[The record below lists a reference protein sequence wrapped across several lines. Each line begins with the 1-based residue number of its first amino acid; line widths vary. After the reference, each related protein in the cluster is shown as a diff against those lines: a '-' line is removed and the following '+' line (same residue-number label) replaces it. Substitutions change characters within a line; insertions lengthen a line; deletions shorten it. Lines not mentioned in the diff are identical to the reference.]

1 MFRIELGEGLPRC
14 CVSLRKF
21 SWELAEPAFRA
32 ATTFFVMS
40 LQVFLQAQIV
50 GTESF
55 LATQSPECQDAAA
68 DLVGRCA
75 WLTLICEVLPR
86 ALLAELKLSR
96 MLLGSSS
103 AEQFLLVLTE
113 EDIPRANEFLAR
125 EADAIARL
133 SGDTVRLVWAS
144 TENLGAWPLVRKRLD
159 DALGATNC
167 APLGGADDSS
177 GIFKPFTPEPAAGVD
192 RYFESFAHSL
202 PIATK
207 VGWSKEKPGELVSD
221 AGDHSWLLTEQSTL
235 DDDAILFP
243 RRFAPSETSNDPG
256 SPIELGGRAEGA
268 AKWGILRG
276 DVDHFDP
283 QLRQVNSI
291 EEHIHLSVLFKEFFA
306 GELAVLCTL
315 PDFWR
320 KVSILY
326 RGGDDFAVIGA
337 WDALVLLARELER
350 LFERFVEQNAASF
363 PGLSGRT
370 ISMALAIASDPSTP
384 PNAVF
389 QEAGTQL
396 RNAKA
401 SEVGAFQ
408 LFDRTL
414 EWKRLNDAEELKVA
428 LVRLVRD
435 FGYSPNYIHDLTAV
449 YREASSSRALR
460 RGKAVRID
468 KPWRTY
474 MRLSTVIPQQRGKEV
489 NNVRNAVIVNL
500 IGKRTAGLKLR
511 PSGRV
516 GLEWARL
523 AASRD

>member
-1 MFRIELGEGLPRC
+1 
-14 CVSLRKF
+14 
-21 SWELAEPAFRA
+21 
-32 ATTFFVMS
+32 MS

-50 GTESF
+50 GAEPF

-75 WLTLICEVLPR
+75 WLTLLCEVLPR

-103 AEQFLLVLTE
+103 AEQFLLVLAE
-113 EDIPRANEFLAR
+113 EDILRANEFLAR
-125 EADAIARL
+125 EADAINRL
-133 SGDTVRLVWAS
+133 SGGALRLVWAS

-159 DALGATNC
+159 DALGSKNC
-167 APLGGADDSS
+167 APLGQNGNLSE
-177 GIFKPFTPEPAAGVD
+177 IFKPFTPEPTASRGD
-192 RYFESFAHSL
+192 YFESFARNL
-202 PIATK
+202 PVATK
-207 VGWSKEKPGELVSD
+207 VGWAHERSGELAWD
-221 AGDHSWLLTEQSTL
+221 GGDHSWTLSEQSAL
-235 DDDAILFP
+235 DDDTILFP
-243 RRFAPSETSNDPG
+243 RRFAMSEAGNDPA
-256 SPIELGGRAEGA
+256 SLVELGSRAEGA
-268 AKWGILRG
+268 PKWGILRG

-326 RGGDDFAVIGA
+326 RGGDDFSVIGA

-350 LFERFVEQNAASF
+350 LFERFIEQNAASF
-363 PGLSGRT
+363 PGLAGRT
-370 ISMALAIASDPSTP
+370 VSMALAIAPDPATP
-384 PNAVF
+384 PRAVF
-389 QEAGTQL
+389 QEAGVQL

-401 SEVGAFQ
+401 SELGAFQ
-408 LFDRTL
+408 LFGRAL

-435 FGYSPNYIHDLTAV
+435 FGYSPNYIHDLAAV
-449 YREASSSRALR
+449 YRETSAGRVLR
-460 RGKAVRID
+460 RGKTLRID

-474 MRLSTVIPQQRGKEV
+474 MRLSTVIPQERGKEV
-489 NNVRNAVIVNL
+489 NNIRNAVIVNL
-500 IGKRTAGLKLR
+500 VGKRTAGLKLR

-523 AASRD
+523 AASRE

>member
-1 MFRIELGEGLPRC
+1 
-14 CVSLRKF
+14 
-21 SWELAEPAFRA
+21 
-32 ATTFFVMS
+32 MS
-40 LQVFLQAQIV
+40 LQVFLQAQIL
-50 GTESF
+50 GAESF
-55 LATQSPECQDAAA
+55 LTTQSPECQDAAA

-75 WLTLICEVLPR
+75 WLTLACEVLPR

-103 AEQFLLVLTE
+103 AEQFLLVLAE
-113 EDIPRANEFLAR
+113 EDIPRANEFLGR
-125 EADAIARL
+125 EASAIAQL
-133 SGDTVRLVWAS
+133 SGGTLRLVWAS

-159 DALGATNC
+159 DALTAKNC
-167 APLGGADDSS
+167 APLSDATDAQE
-177 GIFKPFTPEPAAGVD
+177 IFKPFTIETAAQRD
-192 RYFESFAHSL
+192 CYFESFAKNL
-202 PIATK
+202 PVAAR
-207 VGWSKEKPGELVSD
+207 VGWSKEQPGHLAWDGGE
-221 AGDHSWLLTEQSTL
+221 HSWALTEQSAL
-235 DDDAILFP
+235 DDGILFP
-243 RRFAPSETSNDPG
+243 RRFAMSEVGNDPG
-256 SPIELGGRAEGA
+256 SPAELACRAEGA

-350 LFERFVEQNAASF
+350 LFERFVEQNATSF
-363 PGLSGRT
+363 PGLAGRT
-370 ISMALAIASDPSTP
+370 ISMALAIGPDSSTP
-384 PNAVF
+384 AAAVF
-389 QEAGTQL
+389 QEASTQL

-408 LFDRTL
+408 LFGRTL
-414 EWKRLNDAEELKVA
+414 EWKRLNDAEELKIA

-435 FGYSPNYIHDLTAV
+435 FGYSPDYIHDLAGV

-474 MRLSTVIPQQRGKEV
+474 MRLSSVIPQERGKEV

-523 AASRD
+523 AAGRD

>member
-1 MFRIELGEGLPRC
+1 
-14 CVSLRKF
+14 
-21 SWELAEPAFRA
+21 
-32 ATTFFVMS
+32 MS
-40 LQVFLQAQIV
+40 LQVFLQAQIA
-50 GTESF
+50 GAESF

-75 WLTLICEVLPR
+75 WLTLLGEVLPR

-103 AEQFLLVLTE
+103 AEQFLLVLAE
-113 EDIPRANEFLAR
+113 EDILRANEFLAR
-125 EADAIARL
+125 EASAIARL
-133 SGDTVRLVWAS
+133 SEGALRLVWAS

-159 DALGATNC
+159 DALGAKNC
-167 APLGGADDSS
+167 APLSEGLDSQE
-177 GIFKPFTPEPAAGVD
+177 IFKPFTPEPAAGRD
-192 RYFESFAHSL
+192 DYFESFARNL
-202 PIATK
+202 PIATN
-207 VGWSKEKPGELVSD
+207 VGWSKERPGQLLWD
-221 AGDHSWLLTEQSTL
+221 GGDHSWALTEQSTL

-243 RRFAPSETSNDPG
+243 RRFAMNETGNDPG
-256 SPIELGGRAEGA
+256 SPVELASRAEGA

-363 PGLSGRT
+363 PGLAGRT
-370 ISMALAIASDPSTP
+370 ISMALAIAPDSAAP
-384 PNAVF
+384 PTAVF
-389 QEAGTQL
+389 QEATAQL

-408 LFDRTL
+408 LFGRTL
-414 EWKRLNDAEELKVA
+414 EWKRLNDAEELKLA

-435 FGYSPNYIHDLTAV
+435 FGYSPNYIRDLAAV
-449 YREASSSRALR
+449 YREASSGRALR
-460 RGKAVRID
+460 RGKTVRID

-474 MRLSTVIPQQRGKEV
+474 MRLSTVIPQERGKEL

>member
-1 MFRIELGEGLPRC
+1 
-14 CVSLRKF
+14 
-21 SWELAEPAFRA
+21 
-32 ATTFFVMS
+32 MS

-50 GTESF
+50 GAEPF

-75 WLTLICEVLPR
+75 WLTLLCEVLPR

-103 AEQFLLVLTE
+103 AEQFLLVLAE

-125 EADAIARL
+125 EADAINRL
-133 SGDTVRLVWAS
+133 SGGALRLVWAS

-159 DALGATNC
+159 DALDSKNC
-167 APLGGADDSS
+167 APLGQNGNLSEL
-177 GIFKPFTPEPAAGVD
+177 FQPFTPVPSASRGG
-192 RYFESFAHSL
+192 YFESFARNL
-202 PIATK
+202 PVASK
-207 VGWSKEKPGELVSD
+207 VGWTRERPGELVWD
-221 AGDHSWLLTEQSTL
+221 GGDDSWPLSEQSAL
-235 DDDAILFP
+235 DDDTILFP
-243 RRFAPSETSNDPG
+243 RRFAMSEAENNPASLA
-256 SPIELGGRAEGA
+256 ELGSRAEGA
-268 AKWGILRG
+268 PKWGILRG

-350 LFERFVEQNAASF
+350 LFERFIEQNVASF
-363 PGLSGRT
+363 PGLAGRT
-370 ISMALAIASDPSTP
+370 ISMALAIAPDPATSPTE
-384 PNAVF
+384 VF
-389 QEAGTQL
+389 QEAGVQL

-401 SEVGAFQ
+401 SELGAFQ
-408 LFDRTL
+408 LFGRAL

-435 FGYSPNYIHDLTAV
+435 FGYSPNYIHDLAAV
-449 YREASSSRALR
+449 YRETSPGRVLR
-460 RGKAVRID
+460 RGKTLRID

-474 MRLSTVIPQQRGKEV
+474 MRLSTVIPQERGKDV

-523 AASRD
+523 AASRE

>member
-1 MFRIELGEGLPRC
+1 
-14 CVSLRKF
+14 
-21 SWELAEPAFRA
+21 
-32 ATTFFVMS
+32 
-40 LQVFLQAQIV
+40 
-50 GTESF
+50 
-55 LATQSPECQDAAA
+55 
-68 DLVGRCA
+68 VGRCA
-75 WLTLICEVLPR
+75 WLTLLCEVLPR

-103 AEQFLLVLTE
+103 AEQFLLVLAE
-113 EDIPRANEFLAR
+113 EDISRANEFLAR
-125 EADAIARL
+125 EASAISQL
-133 SGDTVRLVWAS
+133 SSGGLRLVWAS

-159 DALGATNC
+159 DALAARNC
-167 APLGGADDSS
+167 APLAEAGDSHE
-177 GIFKPFTPEPAAGVD
+177 IFKPFTLERAASRD
-192 RYFESFAHSL
+192 CYFESFARNL
-202 PIATK
+202 PLASR
-207 VGWSKEKPGELVSD
+207 VGWSKERPGKLAWDDGE
-221 AGDHSWLLTEQSTL
+221 HSWTLTEQSTL

-243 RRFAPSETSNDPG
+243 RRFALSETSSHPA
-256 SPIELGGRAEGA
+256 SLTEVAGRAEGA
-268 AKWGILRG
+268 AKWGILCG

-326 RGGDDFAVIGA
+326 RGGDDFAVMGA

-350 LFERFVEQNAASF
+350 LFERFVEQNAGSF
-363 PGLSGRT
+363 PGLASRT
-370 ISMALAIASDPSTP
+370 ISMALAIAPDSSTP
-384 PNAVF
+384 ASAVF
-389 QEAGTQL
+389 QEASAQL

-408 LFDRTL
+408 LFGRTL
-414 EWKRLNDAEELKVA
+414 EWKRLSDAEELKLA

-449 YREASSSRALR
+449 YREASSIRTLR
-460 RGKAVRID
+460 RGKTVRID

-474 MRLSTVIPQQRGKEV
+474 RRLSTVIPQERGREV

>member
-1 MFRIELGEGLPRC
+1 
-14 CVSLRKF
+14 
-21 SWELAEPAFRA
+21 
-32 ATTFFVMS
+32 MS

-50 GTESF
+50 GAEPF

-75 WLTLICEVLPR
+75 WLTLLCEVLPR

-103 AEQFLLVLTE
+103 AEQFLLVLAE
-113 EDIPRANEFLAR
+113 EDIPRANEFLTR
-125 EADAIARL
+125 EADAINRL
-133 SGDTVRLVWAS
+133 SGGALRLVWAS

-159 DALGATNC
+159 DALGSRNC
-167 APLGGADDSS
+167 APLGHAGDLSE
-177 GIFKPFTPEPAAGVD
+177 IFHPFTPEPVAGRGD
-192 RYFESFAHSL
+192 YFESFARNL
-202 PIATK
+202 PVAAK
-207 VGWSKEKPGELVSD
+207 VGWAKDRPGELAWD
-221 AGDHSWLLTEQSTL
+221 TGDHSWPLSEQSAL
-235 DDDAILFP
+235 DDDTILFP
-243 RRFAPSETSNDPG
+243 RRFAMSEAENDPA
-256 SPIELGGRAEGA
+256 SLVELGSRAEGA
-268 AKWGILRG
+268 PKWGVLRG

-326 RGGDDFAVIGA
+326 RGGDDFSVIGA

-350 LFERFVEQNAASF
+350 LFERFIEQNAASF
-363 PGLSGRT
+363 PGLAGRT
-370 ISMALAIASDPSTP
+370 ISMALAIAPDSATP
-384 PNAVF
+384 PTAVF
-389 QEAGTQL
+389 QEAGVQL
-396 RNAKA
+396 RSAKA
-401 SEVGAFQ
+401 NELGAFQ
-408 LFDRTL
+408 LFGRAL

-435 FGYSPNYIHDLTAV
+435 FGYSPNYIHDLAAV
-449 YREASSSRALR
+449 YREASASRIPR
-460 RGKAVRID
+460 RGKALRID

-474 MRLSTVIPQQRGKEV
+474 MRLSTVIPQERGKEV

-523 AASRD
+523 AASRE